1 MADTNK
7 RELETEPA
15 EETEQQPA
23 AKRQRPDEEPAAAAT
38 DSADA
43 GEGNGDSA
51 GAADDDMEGEE
62 PAAASEEAAA
72 EDDVEAQ
79 EAAAAAAGKKFE
91 PFKLGYRTFSSP
103 MEASAYIRRMLST
116 VRQDQPLNEV
126 RGGQE
131 SGEGSHA
138 VAAGHPLCKHAPSS
152 STTAPAY
159 LCRPPLLGTCVQPS
173 AKCLLIRCLGTPS
186 NLWPPALQPAPT
198 QAWPLVQWR
207 VPAAADRVNTHV
219 VLAAV

>member
-15 EETEQQPA
+15 EEPEQQPA

-103 MEASAYIRRMLST
+103 MEASAYIRRMLSA

-126 RGGQE
+126 RGGH
-131 SGEGSHA
+131 GERSRQ
-138 VAAGHPLCKHAPSS
+138 PCCCSR
-152 STTAPAY
+152 TT
-159 LCRPPLLGTCVQPS
+159 
-173 AKCLLIRCLGTPS
+173 
-186 NLWPPALQPAPT
+186 
-198 QAWPLVQWR
+198 LVQAC
-207 VPAAADRVNTHV
+207 P
-219 VLAAV
+219 LQQ